1 MKNQHRLFLLLT
13 LLFLN
18 ISCKK
23 TNKDTVQSPPV
34 SKNIFS
40 CKVNGILWVPYWP
53 CVDLAV
59 AGMAEMNYSIKPAD
73 GVHTLPFALNAQLG
87 NISLGRTTFLL
98 QQNPPPGGHYIQ
110 QPGNVVDSLGILYIT
125 DSMEYV
131 NYSITGRQSPRYF
144 NIETLDTVNKIVSG
158 KFAFTLY
165 GNHVDGRLDSVT
177 VTEGQFDFQIGEFS
191 KCSK

>member
-1 MKNQHRLFLLLT
+1 MKNQHRLFLLLS

-23 TNKDTVQSPPV
+23 TNKDTVPTTPV

-40 CKVNGILWVPYWP
+40 CKINGNLWVPYWP
-53 CVDLAV
+53 CADLV
-59 AGMAEMNYSIKPAD
+59 AGTAEMNYSIKSVD
-73 GVHTLPFALNAQLG
+73 GIHDLPFAINAQMG
-87 NISLGRTTFLL
+87 NKTLGRTVFLL
-98 QQNPPPGGHYIQ
+98 QQNPPPGGHYIHQ
-110 QPGNVVDSLGILYIT
+110 TGNVIDSLGILYIT

-131 NYSITGRQSPRYF
+131 SYSLPGRQSPRYF
-144 NIETLDTVNKIVSG
+144 NIETLDTLNNIVSG

-165 GNHVDGRLDSVT
+165 GNHVDGTLDSVT
-177 VTEGQFDFQIGEFS
+177 VTEGQFDFQIGDFS